1 MRSQALTRMC
11 ALISGDRGGV
21 VQRVPRADKAGPERA
36 SQTVSGD
43 LQLLR
48 TLKIFRGGRH
58 RSHYPVLPCLYIP
71 FPMVHCVNP

>member
-11 ALISGDRGGV
+11 ALISGDRSGV

-48 TLKIFRGGRH
+48 TLKIFRGGHH